1 MDKRDWTQLL
11 IVEFLGPFAL
21 VFAGVS
27 AIIATQ
33 GSDLVAIA
41 LAHGLAIGLLVAA
54 AGHISGG
61 VYNPALAIGLWVS
74 GKLDSARTIA
84 YIVAEL
90 IGATAGAALARA
102 CFPRDAVDAVKL
114 GVPSV
119 GPGFSSTNALIM
131 EIVTTFFLMFVVFG
145 VAIDGRSGS
154 RAIAGL
160 AIGLTITM
168 DIFGGGA
175 VSGAAM
181 NPSRWFG
188 PAVIH
193 GEYSDFWIWWVGP
206 IVGAVI
212 AALLYS
218 YVLLEEAPIVT
229 TDINPE
235 SPRAA
240 PSDERIDA
248 RIRRVVRR

>member
-1 MDKRDWTQLL
+1 VDNREWTKLL
-11 IVEFLGPFAL
+11 VVEFLGPFAL

-33 GSDLVAIA
+33 GDNLVAIA
-41 LAHGLAIGLLVAA
+41 FAHGLAIGLFVAA

-61 VYNPALAIGLWVS
+61 VYNPALTVGLWVTR
-74 GKLDSARTIA
+74 KLDSTRAIA
-84 YIVAEL
+84 YIIAQLV
-90 IGATAGAALARA
+90 GATAGAALAKA
-102 CFPRDAVDAVKL
+102 CFPDKMSDAVNL
-114 GVPSV
+114 GVPRV
-119 GPGFSSTNALIM
+119 GDGFSTTNAVLI

-145 VAIDGRSGS
+145 VAVDGRSGG

-168 DIFGGGA
+168 DIFGAGA

-188 PAVIH
+188 PAVIQ

-212 AALLYS
+212 AALLYT
-218 YVLLEEAPIVT
+218 YVLLEEHPEIGT
-229 TDINPE
+229 SDIDPE

-240 PSDERIDA
+240 PSS
-248 RIRRVVRR
+248 